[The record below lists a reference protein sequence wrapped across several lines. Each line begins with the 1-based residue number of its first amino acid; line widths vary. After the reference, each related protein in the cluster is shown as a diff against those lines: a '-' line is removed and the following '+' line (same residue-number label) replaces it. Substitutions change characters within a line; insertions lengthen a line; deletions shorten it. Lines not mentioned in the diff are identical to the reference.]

1 MATVPARPLSV
12 TLTSTDVPDHDAWL
26 AALRP
31 AIEDAL
37 AAGEDATR
45 RLSERVLSRGGAAQ
59 DSGGGDEDRNVVR
72 DAGKRCYR
80 SPQGLTQTTSFEA
93 SRHHSMIC
101 RTSPGV
107 TTASLHAGV
116 PR

>member
-45 RLSERVLSRGGAAQ
+45 RLSERVLSRAEARRKIQEAETRIETLFATLGSAATGA
-59 DSGGGDEDRNVVR
+59 
-72 DAGKRCYR
+72 
-80 SPQGLTQTTSFEA
+80 
-93 SRHHSMIC
+93 
-101 RTSPGV
+101 
-107 TTASLHAGV
+107 
-116 PR
+116 PRG